1 MPLLSISAVSI
12 LTVFLHIQVLSIKKP
27 AFSTLYIHPQV
38 SLHKIEL
45 WFLYTLLRG
54 GSTGNTGQLFLSPI
68 LEKGDT
74 VCFAEPSYDA
84 YEKILVKIMNDL
96 AVKGINI
103 ESIPSIL

>member
-1 MPLLSISAVSI
+1 LPLFA
-12 LTVFLHIQVLSIKKP
+12 IKKT

-74 VCFAEPSYDA
+74 VITKAAAVLFCLQLPLIWCNV
-84 YEKILVKIMNDL
+84 EKFFEITR
-96 AVKGINI
+96 KGGNG
-103 ESIPSIL
+103 